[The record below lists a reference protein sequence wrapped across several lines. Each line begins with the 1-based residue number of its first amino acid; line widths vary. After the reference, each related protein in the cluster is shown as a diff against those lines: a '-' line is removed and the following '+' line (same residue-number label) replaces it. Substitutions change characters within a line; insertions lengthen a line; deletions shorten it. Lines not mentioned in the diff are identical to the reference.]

1 MLIDLRWHA
10 TMITKALTLACV
22 VAAALVQTQR
32 TSPAQFAL
40 GGTVDE
46 VINAPWRILLSCVFS
61 SGFSVGF
68 LLVFRFL
75 AAVSVHVERAAFA
88 AHGTRLRFLGA
99 VLVAFLLLVAGSLA
113 EKELRQPFLLCPLLF
128 CLAYL
133 YLRLPDFERQSFIV
147 VYLALFV
154 MALLLG
160 ASFALGQML
169 GVGAGVLIDVL
180 ELLPARDNAPGAAA
194 KQVADRRAAAA
205 GGGGAAAAAA
215 APAAAEPPP
224 PPPPSP
230 PPPPPP
236 RRRSGRAA

>member
-1 MLIDLRWHA
+1 M
-10 TMITKALTLACV
+10 
-22 VAAALVQTQR
+22 
-32 TSPAQFAL
+32 
-40 GGTVDE
+40 
-46 VINAPWRILLSCVFS
+46 LSCVFS

-180 ELLPARDNAPGAAA
+180 ELLPARDTAPGAAA
-194 KQVADRRAAAA
+194 TLVADRRAAAA
-205 GGGGAAAAAA
+205 AGGGARSA
-215 APAAAEPPP
+215 APRRLPPPSPP

-230 PPPPPP
+230 PPAPPP

>member
-1 MLIDLRWHA
+1 
-10 TMITKALTLACV
+10 MITKALTLACV

-147 VYLALFV
+147 VLT
-154 MALLLG
+154 
-160 ASFALGQML
+160 
-169 GVGAGVLIDVL
+169 
-180 ELLPARDNAPGAAA
+180 
-194 KQVADRRAAAA
+194 
-205 GGGGAAAAAA
+205 
-215 APAAAEPPP
+215 
-224 PPPPSP
+224 
-230 PPPPPP
+230 
-236 RRRSGRAA
+236 